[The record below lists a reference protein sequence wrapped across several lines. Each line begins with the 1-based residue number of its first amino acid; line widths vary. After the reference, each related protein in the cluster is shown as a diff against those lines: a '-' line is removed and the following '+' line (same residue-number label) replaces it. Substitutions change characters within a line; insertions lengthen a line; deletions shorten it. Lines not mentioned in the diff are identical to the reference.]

1 MGAGLHWYDQ
11 YFECFIWDTKVPFG
25 PIKDLLN
32 SYDLFLFLKSSNY
45 ESQWKYEFI
54 MPWWRLYIYVMKNS
68 SICLMLPTLNETDIK
83 NENK

>member
-1 MGAGLHWYDQ
+1 MGAGLHWYYQ
-11 YFECFIWDTKVPFG
+11 YFECFIWDTRVPLG
-25 PIKDLLN
+25 PMNDSLN

-54 MPWWRLYIYVMKNS
+54 LAWWRLYVTKNS
-68 SICLMLPTLNETDIK
+68 SITLMVPTLNETDIK